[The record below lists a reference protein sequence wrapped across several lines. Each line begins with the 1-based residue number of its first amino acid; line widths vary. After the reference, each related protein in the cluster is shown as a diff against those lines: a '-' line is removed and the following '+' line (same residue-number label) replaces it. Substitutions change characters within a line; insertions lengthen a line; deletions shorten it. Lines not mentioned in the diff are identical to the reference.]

1 MAWTCLQVHKV
12 MAWTCLQVHKV
23 MAWTCLQVHKEFE
36 DTRREIEICKLKKD
50 GQHNGQKKKG
60 KQPSTKHYTEN

>member
-1 MAWTCLQVHKV
+1 MYSLKVLAWTCLQVQK
-12 MAWTCLQVHKV
+12 AFK
-23 MAWTCLQVHKEFE
+23 